1 MRTNPE
7 AAAHMREAAKIA
19 RFDAHLYE
27 VAFIDH
33 ADAGAPVDRRG
44 VAAAALGVEVH
55 DSRSTPGSRGVSSR

>member
-33 ADAGAPVDRRG
+33 ASMCRRSRPCGCGRAGRRG
-44 VAAAALGVEVH
+44 A
-55 DSRSTPGSRGVSSR
+55 